1 MLHTYLNI
9 EIRTLF
15 WQQVKTGKSLSCC
28 AVLLVIIGIRIRPVA
43 PRYAGRRRLV
53 LKRHLCQI
61 LSPFAFC
68 ASN

>member
-43 PRYAGRRRLV
+43 PRYAGR
-53 LKRHLCQI
+53 
-61 LSPFAFC
+61 
-68 ASN
+68 